1 MPQLPEHL
9 REFDDTDSARK
20 LIYSNVLD
28 SLQKRF
34 PIEDDN
40 YRLELSNL
48 KYAGPQHFTLD
59 QQKQALMKDRHLHT
73 PIQGKWRL
81 MDKATN
87 AVLDEKDDVVM
98 HVPYYTPRGTFI
110 FNGNEYSV
118 ISQSRLKPGAYTRKR
133 KTGEVETQ
141 FNVRPTTGRSFH
153 VRLEPETGVFKF
165 NMEQSN
171 IPLYTLLNVMGV
183 SDQELMKAWGP
194 EMLEANIKK
203 QDRRALPKMYERLAG
218 YKFDPNAK
226 EDDMKKYINESLAKY
241 EVDPDVMARTLGLK
255 DVGNITPQALI
266 RATQKMLN
274 VSKGTEQADDRDTPM
289 YSNIYSV
296 EDLIQE
302 RIDKDAGRLAKSLLF
317 KARRSK
323 NMDHIRRG
331 ALDPYVLG
339 QNGFL
344 LASRLTMPLEETNP
358 LHTLEQTARI
368 TKLGQGGISSAESI
382 TDEARDVNNGQFG
395 FIDPITGPE
404 HMNVGIDVR
413 ASYKSFK
420 GKDKQIYGEFRHPQ
434 SGKLFYLRPED
445 VADKAVA
452 FPGEMKKTGDTAVVM
467 QHGKIQR
474 VPKAEVDYEVPSFGH
489 MMSSHTNLNPMPTAV
504 QAGRQF
510 YGAKFWSQYLPMTE
524 GETPLV
530 DSLTPD
536 GKQTFSEYYGRKVGA
551 LNSKVAGTVA
561 KISEN
566 AITLVG
572 DDGQKHVTDLVK
584 DFPFNRLTGISYF
597 PAVKPG
603 DRVNVGD
610 MLAHSNFTDSKT
622 GGINMG
628 RNLKTLV
635 IPARGMSY
643 EDAYVISETA
653 SKKMTTERLYGF
665 DQESRQGVDIG
676 KNKFISTFAQK
687 FTRDQ
692 VANID
697 DEGVVKPGTVVHK
710 GDPLILAVG
719 PKLLTSADAQLGKLH
734 KVLRNAFTDKSVIW
748 ESNYPG
754 TVTDVAQTGHGARVN
769 VKSTPPVQVGDKLTT
784 RFGLKGVVGTIVPDD
799 KMPRDVVTNEP
810 YELLLNPMGV
820 LSRVAPNQIIEMS
833 LAKLAKATGKQV
845 RLPQEA
851 PEEGWAAWAQ
861 NQLKAAGVRED
872 NDVFDPET
880 GKTMKG
886 VSDGYAYLAAFHHL
900 AEKKLSARG
909 ESGAYTIDEQPAK
922 GGHEGA
928 KKFSQMDVNATLA
941 HGAPEVIR
949 DVQLI
954 RGTKNE
960 EFWKSLKLGRP
971 LPEPKVPFIYD
982 KFLNTLRAGGVN
994 VQEKGDTVSLM
1005 PMTDAD
1011 VTELS
1016 KGKLDSKKP
1025 FDMVTPDF
1033 EPMPGGL
1040 FDMGKTG
1047 GMDGNRWTHIELS
1060 EPLPNPVMEEPIRRV
1075 LGLKVQELRDI
1086 IAGKKELNGLTGG
1099 RGLQE
1104 ALKNVDIDAAIE
1116 EHKDKVKQLRGSNRD
1131 NSVKVLGY
1139 LSAAKK
1145 QGVHPSAWM
1154 IGKVPVLPPK
1164 FRPVSRMGDVA
1175 LVTDLNELYASI
1187 MEVNNNIHDMRKH
1200 LPESELAEQKGLLY
1214 DAVTA
1219 AFGLGDSI
1227 NTEGKSKRLKGAIR
1241 QIIGTNPKT
1250 GLFQSRVISKTVS
1263 GVGRGVV
1270 TPDPNLDM
1278 DSIGIPEDS
1287 AWNLY
1292 KDFVMRRLVRRGYPS
1307 VRSLEM
1313 IEKRDPT
1320 ATEMLNEEMA
1330 SRPVLVDRAPTWHKF
1345 NLLAFYPHVVEGNT
1359 IRVSPLI
1366 TKGFTMDFD
1375 GDQANFH
1382 VPVSDKAVAQSK
1394 DKMLPSRNLFSL
1406 TDLKSVRHSP
1416 SMEMTLGLYWLT
1428 REKTG
1433 KPPQKFA
1440 SMTEAKKAYHEGKI
1454 GLNDPIVIGA

>member
-1 MPQLPEHL
+1 MPQLPENL
-9 REFDDTDSARK
+9 REFDDTDKTRE
-20 LIYSNVLD
+20 LIYSNVMD

-34 PIEDDN
+34 PIEDN
-40 YRLELSNL
+40 EYRLELSGL
-48 KYAGPQHFTLD
+48 KYSGPQHFSLD

-73 PIQGKWRL
+73 PITGKWRL
-81 MDKATN
+81 MDKANN
-87 AVLDEKDDVVM
+87 AVLGEKEDVVM
-98 HVPYYTPRGTFI
+98 NVPYYTPRGTFI
-110 FNGNEYSV
+110 FNGNEYSTV
-118 ISQSRLKPGAYTRKR
+118 NQSRLKPGAYTRKR

-141 FNVRPTTGRSFH
+141 FNVRPGTGRPFH
-153 VRLEPETGVFKF
+153 LRLEPETGIFRISV
-165 NMEQSN
+165 EQSN
-171 IPLYTLLNVMGV
+171 IPLYTLLNTLGV
-183 SDQELMKAWGP
+183 SDKELMQAWGP

-203 QDRRALPKMYERLAG
+203 QDKRALPKMYERFSG
-218 YKFDPNAK
+218 YKYDPNAR
-226 EDDMKKYINESLAKY
+226 EDQMKQYINEALAKF
-241 EVDPDVMARTLGLK
+241 ELDPDVMARTLGIRDTK
-255 DVGNITPQALI
+255 NVTPQALI

-274 VSKGTEQADDRDTPM
+274 VSKGTEEPDDRDAPM

-296 EDLIQE
+296 EDLLQE
-302 RIDKDAGRLAKSLLF
+302 RIDKDAGRLAKTLLY
-317 KARRSK
+317 KARRTK
-323 NMDHIRRG
+323 NLDHVRRG
-331 ALDPYVLG
+331 ALDPYIMG

-358 LHTLEQTARI
+358 LHTLEQSARI

-382 TDEARDVNNGQFG
+382 TDAARDVNNGQFG
-395 FIDPITGPE
+395 FVDPITGPE
-404 HMNVGIDVR
+404 HINVGIDVR
-413 ASYKSFK
+413 AAYKSFK
-420 GKDKQIYGEFRHPQ
+420 GKDKQIYGEFRHPG
-434 SGKLFYLRPED
+434 SGKMFYLRPED

-452 FPGEMKKTGDTAVVM
+452 FPGEMKKPGDTAVVM
-467 QHGKIQR
+467 QNGKIKR
-474 VPKAEVDYEVPSFGH
+474 VAKPEVDFEVPSFGH
-489 MMSSHTNLNPMPTAV
+489 MMSSHTNMNPMPTAV
-504 QAGRQF
+504 LPGRQF
-510 YGAKFWSQYLPMTE
+510 YGAKFWSQYLPMVD

-530 DSLTPD
+530 DSLTPE
-536 GKQTFSEYYGRKVGA
+536 GKQTFGEYYGRKVGA

-561 KISEN
+561 KITDNS
-566 AITLVG
+566 ITVVG
-572 DDGQKHVTDLVK
+572 DDGQKHVTELVK

-610 MLAHSNFTDSKT
+610 MVAHSNFTDSKT

-628 RNLKTLV
+628 RNLKTLMM
-635 IPARGMSY
+635 PARGMSY
-643 EDAYVISETA
+643 EDAYVISESA

-687 FTRDQ
+687 FTKDQ
-692 VANID
+692 VSNID
-697 DEGVVKPGTVVHK
+697 DEGVVKPGTVVSK

-754 TVTDVAQTGHGARVN
+754 TVTDVAMTGHGARVN
-769 VKSTPPVQVGDKLTT
+769 VKSIPPVQVGDKLST
-784 RFGLKGVVGTIVPDD
+784 RFGLKGVVGRILPDD
-799 KMPRDVVTNEP
+799 QMPRDLVTNDP
-810 YELLLNPMGV
+810 YDMLLNPMGV
-820 LSRVAPNQIIEMS
+820 LSRVAPNQIIEMN
-833 LAKLAKATGKQV
+833 LAKIAKKTGQPI
-845 RLPQEA
+845 RLPQE
-851 PEEGWAAWAQ
+851 PPPEGWAAWAKKQ
-861 NQLKAAGVRED
+861 MDAAGIKED
-872 NDVFDPET
+872 NDIFDPVT
-880 GKTMKG
+880 GKTIKG
-886 VSDGYAYLAAFHHL
+886 VSDGFVYTAAFHHL

-922 GGHEGA
+922 GGFEGA
-928 KKFSQMDVNATLA
+928 KRFSQMDVNATLA

-960 EFWKSLKLGRP
+960 EFWKALKLGRP
-971 LPEPKVPFIYD
+971 LPEPTVPFIYD

-994 VQEKGDTVSLM
+994 VQEKGDIVSLM

-1011 VTELS
+1011 VDSLS
-1016 KGKLDSKKP
+1016 KGKLESKRP

-1033 EPMPGGL
+1033 EPIPGGL

-1047 GMDGNRWTHIELS
+1047 GMNGNRWTHIDLV
-1060 EPLPNPVMEEPIRRV
+1060 EPLPNPVMEEPIRRI
-1075 LGLKVQELRDI
+1075 LGLKVQELRDVVS
-1086 IAGKKELNGLTGG
+1086 GKASINGLAGG

-1104 ALKNVDIDAAIE
+1104 ALKNIDIDAAIE
-1116 EHKDKVKQLRGSNRD
+1116 EHKDKVKSLRGSNRD

-1154 IGKVPVLPPK
+1154 ITKVPVLPPK

-1175 LVTDLNELYASI
+1175 LITDLNELYASV
-1187 MEVNNNIHDMRKH
+1187 MEVNNNIRDMRKV
-1200 LPESELAEQKGLLY
+1200 LPESETAEQKELLY
-1214 DAVTA
+1214 DAVSA
-1219 AFGLGDSI
+1219 AFGLGDPI
-1227 NTEGKSKRLKGAIR
+1227 TTEGKSKRLKGAIR
-1241 QIIGTNPKT
+1241 QIIGASPKS
-1250 GLFQSRVISKTVS
+1250 GMFQSRVISKTVS
-1263 GVGRGVV
+1263 DVGRGVV

-1287 AWNLY
+1287 AWSLY

-1307 VRSLEM
+1307 VRSLEL
-1313 IEKRDPT
+1313 IEKKDPV
-1320 ATEMLNEEMA
+1320 AKEMLEAEMA

-1345 NLLAFYPHVVEGNT
+1345 NLLAMYPHISDGNT
-1359 IRVSPLI
+1359 IRVSPLV
-1366 TKGFTMDFD
+1366 TKGFNMDFD

-1382 VPVSDKAVAQSK
+1382 VPVSDKAVEQAK
-1394 DKMLPSRNLFSL
+1394 NKMLPSRNLFSL

-1433 KPPQKFA
+1433 KAPLRFA
-1440 SMTEAKKAYHEGKI
+1440 SLTDAKKAYHEGKI
-1454 GLNDPIVIGA
+1454 GLNDPITIGA